1 MTEKREWKGSTGGG
15 FLGQQA
21 LIFFFRC
28 CHLRIGYAVM
38 AAVVPFYMLFARKGY
53 NSIYRYFRIQWGY
66 SPLKS
71 FLKTCLN
78 HYLFGQMILDRFAVY
93 AGKKDNFEVEIV
105 GNEHFTRLSEG
116 EKGFIIAG
124 SHTGN
129 FELSGYLFHSGK
141 KQMNVLTFAG
151 ETGTIRKNRLK
162 LLGENNIRTV
172 PVLSDMSH
180 LFTVL
185 AALRNGEI
193 VSIPCDRFLGSRK
206 SVTCRFLNG
215 QTCFPAGAFAF
226 AVRCD
231 VEILALFCMKV
242 SAKKYRIFIRPLV
255 ALQKE
260 DADKRKKEELLAGAY
275 VRELEKIVRQ
285 FPEQWFNY
293 YEFWQETK
301 VRPQKKNEP

>member
-1 MTEKREWKGSTGGG
+1 MADKREWKGSTGGG

-28 CHLRIGYAVM
+28 WNLRTGYAVM

-53 NSIYRYFRIQWGY
+53 ISIYRYFRIQWGC

-71 FLKTCLN
+71 FLKTYRN
-78 HYLFGQMILDRFAVY
+78 HYLFGQMLLDRFAVY
-93 AGKKDNFEVEIV
+93 AGKKNKFEVEIS

-129 FELSGYLFHSGK
+129 FELSGYLFHSGRK
-141 KQMNVLTFAG
+141 RMNVLTFAG
-151 ETGTIRKNRLK
+151 ETGTIRKNRMK
-162 LLGENNIRTV
+162 LMGKNNIRTI

-180 LFTVL
+180 LFTVH

-193 VSIPCDRFLGSRK
+193 VNIPCDRFSGSGK
-206 SVTCRFLNG
+206 SLRCRFLNG
-215 QTCFPAGAFAF
+215 QTRFPTSAFTF

-231 VEILALFCMKV
+231 VEVLALFCMKV
-242 SAKKYRIFIRPLV
+242 SAKKYRIFIRPVV

-260 DADKRKKEELLAGAY
+260 NADKRRKKEELLTDAY

-293 YEFWQETK
+293 YEFW
-301 VRPQKKNEP
+301 NEPPVFRE